1 MALREVRCVKLIVGL
16 GNLGP
21 EYELS
26 PHNMGF
32 GVIDRLAERHNVRV
46 SRKEAESLCGRL
58 PVGGQEVW
66 LVKPQTYMNRSGQAV
81 EQWLFRQGCD
91 PQDLVVIA
99 DDLDLPWGRLRIRQ
113 RGGAGGHH
121 GLESILEAIGS
132 REFPR
137 VRIGVQP
144 ENEMEDPVRYLLS
157 PVKRAQQPA
166 LGAVLDRA
174 ADAVEAIL
182 TEGTEKAM
190 TMYNRR
196 DSSAAISCGRSAT
209 NKI

>member
-1 MALREVRCVKLIVGL
+1 VKLIFGL
-16 GNLGP
+16 GNPGA

-26 PHNMGF
+26 PHNLGF
-32 GVIDRLAERHNVRV
+32 GVIDRLAERHNIRV

-58 PVGGQEVW
+58 TVGGEEVW
-66 LVKPQTYMNRSGQAV
+66 LVKPQTYMNQSGRAV
-81 EQWLFRQGCD
+81 RQWLARQGCG
-91 PQDLVVIA
+91 PQDMIVIA

-132 REFPR
+132 RQFPR

-144 ENEMEDPVRYLLS
+144 EHEMDDPVRYLLS
-157 PVKRAQQPA
+157 PVSRAQQPSLRA
-166 LGAVLDRA
+166 LLDRA
-174 ADAVEAIL
+174 ADAVAAIL

-190 TMYNRR
+190 TTYNRR
-196 DSSAAISCGRSAT
+196 DSSPAISCGQSSI
-209 NKI
+209 NKS